1 MRKSLIIVES
11 PSKAKTILKYLG
23 KNFVVMAS
31 MGHVKDLPVKRLG
44 VDLERDFHP
53 EYVTIRGKGKFLA
66 EIKAAAGKAE
76 RIYLAPDPDRE
87 GEAIAWHIAEE
98 LNGQEDKV
106 YRVLFNEITER
117 AIKKA
122 LESPGKVDLN
132 KVNAQQ
138 ARRVLDRIV
147 GYKISPIL
155 WGKVRRG
162 LSAGRVQ
169 SVAVRLVCEREREIQ
184 AFVSEEYWSL
194 TAQLEGRNPPRFE
207 ARLRQVNGV
216 AAVRIPN
223 GEAAQGYV
231 ERLRGETFV
240 VKQVEKKEQRRYPV
254 PPFITSRLQQEAARM
269 LRFTPKKTMMI
280 AQQLY
285 EGVEIGAE
293 GPAGLITYMRTDSN
307 RISEEALTA
316 VRGYIRERFG
326 PDYLPEKPV
335 IYKSKKGAQDAHE
348 AIRPT
353 SLSREPETLKAFL
366 SKDQYQL
373 YKLIWS
379 RFAASQMAPAIL
391 EMTRVDI
398 AAGVALFRA
407 TGSVTRF
414 PGFTSAY
421 LESREEGDTGTPRA
435 NGEEVEENDDEE
447 RLLPSLTV
455 GERLRLM
462 DLLPKQHFTQPPP
475 RFTEALL
482 IRDLEEKGIG
492 RPSTYATI
500 ISTIQERKYVE
511 KVEGRLKPTEL
522 GHVVNDLLVQHF
534 PEVLNV
540 QFTAKME
547 EELDEI
553 EEGEKDWVGAVRDF
567 YDPFDKSLQRAEVE
581 MRDVKREEIPTD
593 VVCEK
598 CGRKM
603 VIKWGKNGRFL
614 ACPGYPDCKNTK
626 EFVEESSGEIRVV
639 VKQETGEICERCGS
653 PLVIKIGRFGRFLAC
668 STYPKCEYTKSITLG
683 IGCPQEGCGGELVE
697 KRTKRGKTFYGCSRY
712 PTCDYAT
719 WYKPVP
725 KPCPQCGATFLVEKQ
740 SRGEGVRLACAKKE
754 CGYHE

>member
-1 MRKSLIIVES
+1 
-11 PSKAKTILKYLG
+11 
-23 KNFVVMAS
+23 
-31 MGHVKDLPVKRLG
+31 
-44 VDLERDFHP
+44 
-53 EYVTIRGKGKFLA
+53 
-66 EIKAAAGKAE
+66 
-76 RIYLAPDPDRE
+76 
-87 GEAIAWHIAEE
+87 
-98 LNGQEDKV
+98 
-106 YRVLFNEITER
+106 
-117 AIKKA
+117 
-122 LESPGKVDLN
+122 
-132 KVNAQQ
+132 
-138 ARRVLDRIV
+138 
-147 GYKISPIL
+147 
-155 WGKVRRG
+155 
-162 LSAGRVQ
+162 
-169 SVAVRLVCEREREIQ
+169 
-184 AFVSEEYWSL
+184 
-194 TAQLEGRNPPRFE
+194 
-207 ARLRQVNGV
+207 
-216 AAVRIPN
+216 
-223 GEAAQGYV
+223 
-231 ERLRGETFV
+231 
-240 VKQVEKKEQRRYPV
+240 
-254 PPFITSRLQQEAARM
+254 
-269 LRFTPKKTMMI
+269 
-280 AQQLY
+280 
-285 EGVEIGAE
+285 
-293 GPAGLITYMRTDSN
+293 
-307 RISEEALTA
+307 
-316 VRGYIRERFG
+316 
-326 PDYLPEKPV
+326 
-335 IYKSKKGAQDAHE
+335 
-348 AIRPT
+348 
-353 SLSREPETLKAFL
+353 
-366 SKDQYQL
+366 
-373 YKLIWS
+373 
-379 RFAASQMAPAIL
+379 
-391 EMTRVDI
+391 
-398 AAGVALFRA
+398 
-407 TGSVTRF
+407 
-414 PGFTSAY
+414 
-421 LESREEGDTGTPRA
+421 
-435 NGEEVEENDDEE
+435 
-447 RLLPSLTV
+447 
-455 GERLRLM
+455 
-462 DLLPKQHFTQPPP
+462 
-475 RFTEALL
+475 
-482 IRDLEEKGIG
+482 
-492 RPSTYATI
+492 
-500 ISTIQERKYVE
+500 VE

>member
-1 MRKSLIIVES
+1 M
-11 PSKAKTILKYLG
+11 P
-23 KNFVVMAS
+23 
-31 MGHVKDLPVKRLG
+31 
-44 VDLERDFHP
+44 
-53 EYVTIRGKGKFLA
+53 
-66 EIKAAAGKAE
+66 
-76 RIYLAPDPDRE
+76 
-87 GEAIAWHIAEE
+87 
-98 LNGQEDKV
+98 
-106 YRVLFNEITER
+106 
-117 AIKKA
+117 
-122 LESPGKVDLN
+122 
-132 KVNAQQ
+132 
-138 ARRVLDRIV
+138 
-147 GYKISPIL
+147 
-155 WGKVRRG
+155 
-162 LSAGRVQ
+162 
-169 SVAVRLVCEREREIQ
+169 
-184 AFVSEEYWSL
+184 
-194 TAQLEGRNPPRFE
+194 
-207 ARLRQVNGV
+207 
-216 AAVRIPN
+216 
-223 GEAAQGYV
+223 
-231 ERLRGETFV
+231 
-240 VKQVEKKEQRRYPV
+240 
-254 PPFITSRLQQEAARM
+254 
-269 LRFTPKKTMMI
+269 
-280 AQQLY
+280 
-285 EGVEIGAE
+285 
-293 GPAGLITYMRTDSN
+293 
-307 RISEEALTA
+307 
-316 VRGYIRERFG
+316 
-326 PDYLPEKPV
+326 
-335 IYKSKKGAQDAHE
+335 
-348 AIRPT
+348 
-353 SLSREPETLKAFL
+353 PETLKAFL

-379 RFAASQMAPAIL
+379 RFVASQMAPAIL

-511 KVEGRLKPTEL
+511 KVEGRLKSTEL

-567 YDPFDKSLQRAEVE
+567 YDPFDKGLQRAEVE

-639 VKQETGEICERCGS
+639 VKQETGELCERCGS

-697 KRTKRGKTFYGCSRY
+697 KRTKRGKIFYGCSRY